1 MAPIKKRKI
10 KDIYN
15 MNPRYETSLYQ
26 QITNSKY
33 FVATQGAGVIFGSFF
48 IITALIS
55 LYVLPITSPEETFV
69 VSFLLFFYV
78 YLLKSYWVEGDD
90 IRDRGRWVLR
100 ANGLKYKKPYIVE
113 NSYRFKNGSFA
124 EIIYTIIGIPFPLLI
139 AFSLMISFG
148 WMTIYMK
155 SYEEH
160 YDNTFDKVM
169 VVYVSPIVSIII
181 IGYVVINTLLK
192 YI

>member
-26 QITNSKY
+26 QISNSKY
-33 FVATQGAGVIFGSFF
+33 FVATQRAGVILGSFF
-48 IITALIS
+48 IIKALIS
-55 LYVLPITSPEETFV
+55 LYVLPITSFEETFV

-78 YLLKSYWVEGDD
+78 YLLKGYWVEGDD

-124 EIIYTIIGIPFPLLI
+124 EIIYTIIGIPFALLI
-139 AFSLMISFG
+139 AFFLMFTLG
-148 WMTIYMK
+148 WMTIPMK
-155 SYEEH
+155 SYQDN
-160 YDNTFDKVM
+160 YDNAFDKIV
-169 VVYVSPIVSIII
+169 VVYISPIVSILV
-181 IGYVVINTLLK
+181 IGYIVINNL
-192 YI
+192 